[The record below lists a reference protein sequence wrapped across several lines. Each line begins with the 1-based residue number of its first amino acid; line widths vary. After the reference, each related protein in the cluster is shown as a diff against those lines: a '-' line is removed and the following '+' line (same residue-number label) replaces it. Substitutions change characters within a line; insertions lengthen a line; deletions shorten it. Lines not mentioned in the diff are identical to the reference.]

1 MIGYHNI
8 SRIRLPLRASLLAL
22 ALGLAASHAQAQG
35 SLDRVLGQPPQGYDD
50 PTELVEVFEQTLAAG
65 DVAAALRL
73 LGLDPVAAAD
83 TDDFDERFASVA
95 EMAAD
100 QVVVSQLAPD
110 RLVLLLGREV
120 WPFPFPI
127 VMTDGTWTFS
137 TEEGLEE
144 VVNRRVGE
152 NEIHAIATARE
163 YVNAQELYRT
173 FDWDGDGVVEYA
185 QQLVSSPEDFDGLYW
200 PSAPGVPASPAGAF
214 IDEGEV
220 GDAEAGDGYFGY
232 RFRILTGQGSN
243 IAGGAYDYVINGNM
257 IAGFGLIAWPVTYGE
272 TGVQTFV
279 VNQYGTVY
287 EKDFGEDTEASVAD
301 IVLFDPDESWD
312 LVTEVTN

>member
-1 MIGYHNI
+1 MIVYHNI

-22 ALGLAASHAQAQG
+22 ALGLAASQAQAQG

-173 FDWDGDGVVEYA
+173 FDWRSPDQKRAVGRLDYA
-185 QQLVSSPEDFDGLYW
+185 VRYQPGSP
-200 PSAPGVPASPAGAF
+200 
-214 IDEGEV
+214 
-220 GDAEAGDGYFGY
+220 
-232 RFRILTGQGSN
+232 
-243 IAGGAYDYVINGNM
+243 
-257 IAGFGLIAWPVTYGE
+257 
-272 TGVQTFV
+272 
-279 VNQYGTVY
+279 
-287 EKDFGEDTEASVAD
+287 
-301 IVLFDPDESWD
+301 
-312 LVTEVTN
+312 